1 MLDKQLAELEARISA
16 KEGSFIR
23 TDLRRDLLRCAP
35 QLIAVAKAAQEVI
48 DAFADLPLTGFDT
61 DERYG
66 AEGRV
71 ESALEQQV
79 LALAALSTALPSVK
93 EPGK

>member
-1 MLDKQLAELEARISA
+1 MLDKQLAELEWRV
-16 KEGSFIR
+16 KESDNCHDVSLMA
-23 TDLRRDLLRCAP
+23 DLHDFAP
-35 QLIAVAKAAQEVI
+35 QFIAVAKAAQEVI

-79 LALAALSTALPSVK
+79 LALAALSAALPSVK
-93 EPGK
+93 RPGK